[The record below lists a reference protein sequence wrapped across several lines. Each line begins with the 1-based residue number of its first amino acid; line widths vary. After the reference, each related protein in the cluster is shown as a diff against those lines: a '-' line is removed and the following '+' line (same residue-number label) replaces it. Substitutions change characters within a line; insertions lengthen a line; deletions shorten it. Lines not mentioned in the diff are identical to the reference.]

1 MSSAAEIKRQHE
13 QTALQKSKD
22 KVVEALR
29 NDPMGLSVNQLMG
42 VCRLSIKTVKNI
54 LSAIDVR
61 EEDGVYFLAGAPRA
75 VVDLQPQPAPVAKT
89 AGTTEI
95 SSTTRA
101 IKDIQVELLAIL
113 QDNPDGLYFSS
124 IAEQL
129 QITKDQFAKALFGL
143 RRNHAIERT
152 GSLGNFHYQLIQAE
166 EQMETQETPVVSE
179 QNNHVPD
186 LLPAGP
192 LNELKG
198 KIETVVTRKSQ
209 LTIHEEQLGSL
220 LADLF
225 NLNTVKFCIEG
236 GRFVGVHLSE
246 EVVA

>member
-61 EEDGVYFLAGAPRA
+61 EEDGVYFLADAPRP
-75 VVDLQPQPAPVAKT
+75 VIDLQPQPVPVAKT
-89 AGTTEI
+89 AETTE
-95 SSTTRA
+95 SAVPTKA
-101 IKDIQVELLAIL
+101 VKDIQVDLLAIL
-113 QDNPDGLYFSS
+113 QDHPDGLFFSS
-124 IAEQL
+124 IKEHL
-129 QITKDQFAKALFGL
+129 QITDKQFSKALYNL
-143 RRNHAIERT
+143 RRYHQIERT

-166 EQMETQETPVVSE
+166 EQMETQETPVATE
-179 QNNHVPD
+179 QNSSEPFF
-186 LLPAGP
+186 LP
-192 LNELKG
+192 LNELKDQ
-198 KIETVVTRKSQ
+198 IETVVTRKSQ

-225 NLNTVKFCIEG
+225 NLNTVKFCVEG

>member
-61 EEDGVYFLAGAPRA
+61 EEDGVYFLADAPRP
-75 VVDLQPQPAPVAKT
+75 VIDLQPQPVPVAKT
-89 AGTTEI
+89 AETTE
-95 SSTTRA
+95 SAVPTKA
-101 IKDIQVELLAIL
+101 VKDIQVDLLAIL
-113 QDNPDGLYFSS
+113 QDHPDGLFLSS
-124 IAEQL
+124 IKEHL
-129 QITKDQFAKALFGL
+129 QITDKQFSKALYNL
-143 RRNHAIERT
+143 RRYHQIERT

-166 EQMETQETPVVSE
+166 EQMETQETPVATE
-179 QNNHVPD
+179 QNSSEPFF
-186 LLPAGP
+186 LP
-192 LNELKG
+192 LNELKEQ
-198 KIETVVTRKSQ
+198 IETVVTRKSQ

-225 NLNTVKFCIEG
+225 NLNTMKFCVEG

>member
-1 MSSAAEIKRQHE
+1 MSSAAEIKKHHE
-13 QTALQKSKD
+13 QTALQKAKD
-22 KVVEALR
+22 KVIEALR
-29 NDPMGLSVNQLMG
+29 NDPLGLSVNQLMG

-54 LSAIDVR
+54 LSVIDVR

-129 QITKDQFAKALFGL
+129 KITKDQFAKALFGL

-166 EQMETQETPVVSE
+166 EQMETQETPVATE
-179 QNNHVPD
+179 QNSSEPFF
-186 LLPAGP
+186 LP
-192 LNELKG
+192 LNELKDQ
-198 KIETVVTRKSQ
+198 IETVVTRKSQ

-225 NLNTVKFCIEG
+225 NLNTVKFCVEG

>member
-61 EEDGVYFLAGAPRA
+61 EEDGVYFLADASRP
-75 VVDLQPQPAPVAKT
+75 VIDLQPQPVPVAKT
-89 AGTTEI
+89 AETTE
-95 SSTTRA
+95 SAVPTKA
-101 IKDIQVELLAIL
+101 VKDIQVDLLAIL
-113 QDNPDGLYFSS
+113 QDHPDGLFFSS
-124 IAEQL
+124 IKEHL
-129 QITKDQFAKALFGL
+129 QITDKQFSKALYNL
-143 RRNHAIERT
+143 RRYHQIERT

-166 EQMETQETPVVSE
+166 EQMETQETPVATERNSTE
-179 QNNHVPD
+179 PFF
-186 LLPAGP
+186 LP
-192 LNELKG
+192 LNELKDQ
-198 KIETVVTRKSQ
+198 IETVVTRKSQ

-225 NLNTVKFCIEG
+225 NLNTVKFCVEG

>member
-1 MSSAAEIKRQHE
+1 MSSAAEIKKHHE
-13 QTALQKSKD
+13 QTALQKAKD
-22 KVVEALR
+22 KVIEALR
-29 NDPMGLSVNQLMG
+29 NDPLGLSVNQLMG

-54 LSAIDVR
+54 LSVIDVR

-129 QITKDQFAKALFGL
+129 KITKDQFAKALFGL

-166 EQMETQETPVVSE
+166 EQMETQETPVATE
-179 QNNHVPD
+179 QNSSEPFF
-186 LLPAGP
+186 LP
-192 LNELKG
+192 LNELKEQ
-198 KIETVVTRKSQ
+198 IETVVTRKSQ

-225 NLNTVKFCIEG
+225 NLNTVKFCVEG